1 MSDNIRIKATP
12 GDNKFLK
19 VNINQKFDFIEI
31 LSLKIS
37 QDDAYRRFC
46 SDYGVV
52 VGRVIVNNGVG
63 VPNAKVS
70 IFIPVD
76 EEDKLDPEIFGLY
89 PFETVTDR
97 DLDGIPYNLLPNSS
111 NGQEDCFTP
120 IGTFPSKREI
130 QDNDNLS
137 KIYCKYYK
145 FTTTTNDSGDYM
157 LFGLPVGTHFLH
169 AEVDVSDIGFLS
181 QKPYELITQGG
192 ASTNFKSPS
201 KYKNREESTSLS
213 QLKKFSPI
221 SVNVQ
226 PFWGDTEQ
234 CEVGITRNDIDLQFS
249 INPSALFMGSIFSDS
264 GKNTLTKKCLPR
276 PRIGEHDQ
284 LSTGA
289 GAVEMI
295 RKLRD
300 GSIERFDVAGGEVDD
315 DGTWAYLVPMN
326 LDYVTTS
333 EEGDL
338 VPTDDPT
345 KGIPTRARVRFR
357 INIRGNNGSYLV
369 PNNPDNKSLTDYAFD
384 QNTRDRSFTDLYWN
398 EIYSVKNY
406 IPRIQQTVA
415 NDLVEEFTGI
425 KDVDSGSALQFPFN
439 KIGININPLFSI
451 ICVFLNIF
459 VLLVGIINDIFINS
473 INTVIL
479 ILNEV
484 LSVICDITAIIG
496 DLICLGNNTCRCDTC
511 LQKDRCFTEL
521 NQNQSSNPCADAC
534 DCGLIPYIP
543 YIYLDC
549 DGDNYVIGLLA
560 TLDVALQ
567 ATQYDINGQSQLD
580 ADACITTNNTSTN
593 YSFFYVGNNPA
604 PGAALDASAGWL
616 DCQARL
622 LTETLNIIQFDFYND
637 WINGALYSFQ
647 FDISN
652 DRNRFCDI
660 DNSLAAFGPIPPATF
675 IKDTCTQSLPIFDN
689 MNTNC
694 NPLTAAAVCGL
705 NVATNEGII
714 KKIDNTFYYAPISD
728 TGNKFF
734 ATDIINLGSMVDC
747 NWRGTPKIYPYL
759 VDTSFNLPS
768 LSPEREDPN
777 NSQSTILET
786 GFDTPLANEP
796 YLVADIGCFPVA
808 FIFTNLTSCINI
820 RRFCELGAGLDEQ
833 RGNIPVNNRIDN
845 NDVEQTYVR
854 GVFAFLNGNLQI
866 EEIKFDKT
874 NFGDDLEDP
883 YDEFRNV
890 EVINKLNE
898 RDSSFYFY
906 FGINKGKTSYDKILS
921 NFFPECQP
929 ELESDL
935 IIIGQSTQDDDAS
948 LTPTGE
954 LEIEILNGEPPYD
967 INWTG
972 PTGFP
977 AQTSYPNYLPD
988 TQTLDNLLVGTYEVT
1003 VVDSLNRLAV
1013 KSIYVPGPIPVSCS
1027 IQNTPISTPN
1037 SSDGEI
1043 FVTIFNGT
1051 PNYTIELFIQG
1062 NTTSIQSASI
1072 TPQPGNNNINYN
1084 FTGLAAGLYQ
1094 VIVTDSRG
1102 TTCIRDIEISDLPPL
1117 TISISTADVTC
1128 FGDSNGSATLTIG
1141 SGNAPFD
1148 IQWSDA
1154 NGTVVSTGNSFLA
1167 NLQQGTY
1174 SVTVTDANGLGN
1186 TQSQTFTI
1194 NQPINITYN
1203 LNYKNIGCNG
1213 ANDGEINYTN
1223 ISSENN
1229 VEISYEDIQ
1238 GNTITQVV
1246 PGTSGSYSITN
1257 LPPATYRINLKDV
1270 GTLCE
1275 RLNIINIEEP
1285 VNPLAVNITNIYNLM
1300 NDSKFE
1306 ATATGGWGDT
1316 PVGNPSPGN
1325 TYEFIW
1331 EVSTGGP
1338 YQQIQ
1343 NNQTIGSYTFTILN
1357 LISQGKSV
1365 LDVGYSNN
1373 TGLDVRCRIKGIN
1386 GNTGAFC
1393 ERLTQTLTI

>member
-1 MSDNIRIKATP
+1 
-12 GDNKFLK
+12 
-19 VNINQKFDFIEI
+19 
-31 LSLKIS
+31 
-37 QDDAYRRFC
+37 
-46 SDYGVV
+46 
-52 VGRVIVNNGVG
+52 
-63 VPNAKVS
+63 
-70 IFIPVD
+70 
-76 EEDKLDPEIFGLY
+76 
-89 PFETVTDR
+89 
-97 DLDGIPYNLLPNSS
+97 
-111 NGQEDCFTP
+111 
-120 IGTFPSKREI
+120 
-130 QDNDNLS
+130 
-137 KIYCKYYK
+137 
-145 FTTTTNDSGDYM
+145 
-157 LFGLPVGTHFLH
+157 
-169 AEVDVSDIGFLS
+169 
-181 QKPYELITQGG
+181 
-192 ASTNFKSPS
+192 
-201 KYKNREESTSLS
+201 
-213 QLKKFSPI
+213 
-221 SVNVQ
+221 
-226 PFWGDTEQ
+226 
-234 CEVGITRNDIDLQFS
+234 
-249 INPSALFMGSIFSDS
+249 
-264 GKNTLTKKCLPR
+264 
-276 PRIGEHDQ
+276 
-284 LSTGA
+284 
-289 GAVEMI
+289 
-295 RKLRD
+295 
-300 GSIERFDVAGGEVDD
+300 
-315 DGTWAYLVPMN
+315 
-326 LDYVTTS
+326 
-333 EEGDL
+333 
-338 VPTDDPT
+338 
-345 KGIPTRARVRFR
+345 
-357 INIRGNNGSYLV
+357 
-369 PNNPDNKSLTDYAFD
+369 
-384 QNTRDRSFTDLYWN
+384 
-398 EIYSVKNY
+398 
-406 IPRIQQTVA
+406 
-415 NDLVEEFTGI
+415 
-425 KDVDSGSALQFPFN
+425 
-439 KIGININPLFSI
+439 
-451 ICVFLNIF
+451 
-459 VLLVGIINDIFINS
+459 
-473 INTVIL
+473 
-479 ILNEV
+479 
-484 LSVICDITAIIG
+484 
-496 DLICLGNNTCRCDTC
+496 
-511 LQKDRCFTEL
+511 
-521 NQNQSSNPCADAC
+521 
-534 DCGLIPYIP
+534 LIPYIP

-549 DGDNYVIGLLA
+549 EGVDYVIGLLA
-560 TLDVALQ
+560 IIPVGLQ

-593 YSFFYVGNNPA
+593 YSFNYVGNNPA
-604 PGAALDASAGWL
+604 PGAAFDASAGWL

-622 LTETLNIIQFDFYND
+622 LTETLNLIQFDFYND

-675 IKDTCTQSLPIFDN
+675 IRDTCTRAQPINPDN
-689 MNTNC
+689 FNACDVN
-694 NPLTAAAVCGL
+694 LSAGQCGL

-759 VDTSFNLPS
+759 VDTSFNKPS
-768 LSPEREDPN
+768 LNEERDNPQKGDSE
-777 NSQSTILET
+777 IIET
-786 GFDTPLANEP
+786 GFDTFLSDNEP

-808 FIFTNLTSCINI
+808 FIFTNISSCINI
-820 RRFCELGAGLDEQ
+820 RRFCELGVGLDEK

-854 GVFAFLNGNLQI
+854 GVFAFLNGNSQI
-866 EEIKFDKT
+866 EEIKFDQATT
-874 NFGDDLEDP
+874 NDFGEDNESQ

-890 EVINKLNE
+890 EVINNLNE

-935 IIIGQSTQDDDAS
+935 IIIGEATQDDDATS
-948 LTPTGE
+948 TPTGE
-954 LEIEILNGEPPYD
+954 LEIEILNGESPYD

-972 PTGFP
+972 PSGFP
-977 AQTSYPNYLPD
+977 AQTSYPNYSPD

-1062 NTTSIQSASI
+1062 NTTPLQSASI

-1102 TTCIRDIEISDLPPL
+1102 TTCIRDIEINDLPPL

-1148 IQWSDA
+1148 IHWADA
-1154 NGTVVSTGNSFLA
+1154 NGNVVSTGNSFLA

-1194 NQPINITYN
+1194 NEPINITYN
-1203 LNYKNIGCNG
+1203 LNYKNIGCKG

-1275 RLNIINIEEP
+1275 RLNIINIGES
-1285 VNPLAVNITNIYNLM
+1285 VNPLAVNITNIYNLP
-1300 NDSKFE
+1300 NDSQFE

-1343 NNQTIGSYTFTILN
+1343 NNQNIGNYTFTILN
-1357 LISQGKSV
+1357 LISQGKSI

-1373 TGLDVRCRIKGIN
+1373 SGLDVRCRIKGIN

-1393 ERLTQTLTI
+1393 ERLTQTLTT